1 MQKNCHFW
9 AALYTWLLVV
19 SPETHR
25 GCPWIVCRG
34 TSISKIACEAVT
46 TLPQSKSW
54 LRHCIIYCIFT
65 IYLFIY
71 LLATQK
77 LRNIHRMTDCR
88 PTHLRTYKNDVES
101 VTDCDSL
108 ESHTCQHWATLQYI
122 YITSHHV
129 TSRHVTSHHV
139 TSASCSL
146 MRWFNVHQR
155 ASCLWRVGQPYLKQR
170 NVRKCLLNRHG
181 SCIGQRVMGHSSV
194 RK

>member
-122 YITSHHV
+122 YITSRHV
-129 TSRHVTSHHV
+129 TSRHITSRDIGFMFV
-139 TSASCSL
+139 DALIQRSSASELSL
-146 MRWFNVHQR
+146 ARWSAVSQTKKCEKM
-155 ASCLWRVGQPYLKQR
+155 SLKPTR
-170 NVRKCLLNRHG
+170 LMHWSARDG
-181 SCIGQRVMGHSSV
+181 SLIG
-194 RK
+194 